1 MYFYMAIGS
10 VCSTKQKWRRER
22 ERGGRGQ
29 GRGRY
34 RGMEMGGERSVNE
47 RKGEGGKRVV
57 M

>member
-1 MYFYMAIGS
+1 MQHKTEMVERA
-10 VCSTKQKWRRER
+10 R

-29 GRGRY
+29 GRY
-34 RGMEMGGERSVNE
+34 RGIVMGGERSMNE